1 MLNVVMRNWD
11 EEPDSLME
19 EIGTTCV
26 EESENLRNIDG
37 KQSLKRKI
45 PKYYDKQQQLELML
59 AAEQLSEFGDHNLG
73 HTYSDEEE
81 KCWTNTKD
89 IDISKDT
96 TCMELLSASIL
107 PNIVDFEDNKRARKR
122 IINYH

>member
-1 MLNVVMRNWD
+1 MRNWD